1 MGPPASTSV
10 LSHLC
15 RCAFVSPSVQTLLL
29 SIAGT
34 FKVAK
39 SAIAPCWLHMKRESS
54 SATYLSA
61 CRLSPTLV
69 WKRVLSQEPSPFMAM
84 KKKKWNFHVRATK
97 NISAYLIN
105 YFLRCLFHFGS
116 WSLKNVWST
125 IIIISGK
132 KYTLQ
137 YFCFC
142 CRSSCSSGWKV
153 NTSLCS
159 AAAHIFV
166 VSGCRRSGRGFTP
179 WVHKGYKDGIE
190 TGGLAGAQPG
200 ACLIR
205 KLELEPK
212 ERSERWRSLH
222 RKSWEGSEA
231 AVRGA
236 DHQRWSAVKRW
247 SLPLGEPSFKARG
260 KCQEAFAWGSH
271 LLPHMLS
278 CQSGHCGSRA
288 HPHIQNAEVAG
299 EDSPGKAPWI
309 SQLPVFSPEWGTS
322 LYK

>member
-10 LSHLC
+10 RSHLC
-15 RCAFVSPSVQTLLL
+15 RRACVSPSVQTLLL

-190 TGGLAGAQPG
+190 TGGPCRGSARRMSDQKVGAGAKG
-200 ACLIR
+200 TVR
-205 KLELEPK
+205 EVE
-212 ERSERWRSLH
+212 
-222 RKSWEGSEA
+222 KS
-231 AVRGA
+231 
-236 DHQRWSAVKRW
+236 
-247 SLPLGEPSFKARG
+247 
-260 KCQEAFAWGSH
+260 
-271 LLPHMLS
+271 
-278 CQSGHCGSRA
+278 
-288 HPHIQNAEVAG
+288 
-299 EDSPGKAPWI
+299 
-309 SQLPVFSPEWGTS
+309 SQKVVGREWGCCERCWPSEVVCSEEVVSPTGRAF
-322 LYK
+322 LQGTG